1 MINIVVRCFDL
12 IKKGDV
18 KFLINGIAKRLLSKN
33 IAFGLKRDLNLVF
46 QNPDD
51 SLNPKRTVQQSLSR
65 YSGATVSQLIQVL
78 ESVELTST
86 FLSRYPSEM
95 SGGEKQRVAI
105 ARALLTQ
112 PKILLLDE
120 VTSALDVNIQAA
132 VFQMLA
138 KVQQSTK
145 MAMVIVSHD
154 LELVASFADRLVVL
168 KDGRALEHGSS
179 QLR

>member
-1 MINIVVRCFDL
+1 M
-12 IKKGDV
+12 
-18 KFLINGIAKRLLSKN
+18 
-33 IAFGLKRDLNLVF
+33 
-46 QNPDD
+46 
-51 SLNPKRTVQQSLSR
+51 
-65 YSGATVSQLIQVL
+65 SQLIQVL

>member
-1 MINIVVRCFDL
+1 
-12 IKKGDV
+12 
-18 KFLINGIAKRLLSKN
+18 
-33 IAFGLKRDLNLVF
+33 
-46 QNPDD
+46 
-51 SLNPKRTVQQSLSR
+51 
-65 YSGATVSQLIQVL
+65 
-78 ESVELTST
+78 
-86 FLSRYPSEM
+86 
-95 SGGEKQRVAI
+95 
-105 ARALLTQ
+105 
-112 PKILLLDE
+112 
-120 VTSALDVNIQAA
+120 VNIQAA